1 MDESQTQI
9 QIDKLRKDLDDL
21 IAETYR
27 NNFSAS
33 QDFNKASNFTTKL
46 KIPKISLSQ
55 ACEVGEIGENG
66 GKLYLCSSTNVWTEK

>member
-1 MDESQTQI
+1 MENDTQE
-9 QIDKLRKDLDDL
+9 QINKLRQDLDDL
-21 IAETYR
+21 IAEMYK

-55 ACEVGEIGENG
+55 ACEVGEIGENS
-66 GKLYLCSSTNVWTEK
+66 GKLYLCSATNVWTEK

>member
-1 MDESQTQI
+1 MEPQE

-21 IAETYR
+21 IAEVYR

-33 QDFNKASNFTTKL
+33 QDFNKSVAFNTKL
-46 KIPKISLSQ
+46 KIPKISLTQ
-55 ACEVGEIGENG
+55 QCEVGEIGESG